1 MHFEIKRGILAIA
14 STFVILL
21 IGLVLVSIF
30 SPNISTS
37 DDAREE
43 LLNFRNKLAID
54 MRKSQVEAIF
64 TKFDYRYL
72 KLAQVSERLW
82 IIQTPYLAGAINW
95 ELRLSFI
102 NDSLQGYFVRTADSK
117 KHLPKEAPADIGKL

>member
-64 TKFDYRYL
+64 TKFD
-72 KLAQVSERLW
+72 
-82 IIQTPYLAGAINW
+82 
-95 ELRLSFI
+95 
-102 NDSLQGYFVRTADSK
+102 
-117 KHLPKEAPADIGKL
+117 